1 MQCII
6 RDRIPTQHSFH
17 FLKIKIFCNALET
30 QFLTRNF
37 KWKIMT
43 FEMTFFLTCT
53 VVENYQSSLID
64 IIIINWIFWWFF
76 QTLCESMNLLKSQSI
91 GCSLLSSV
99 GAQKRNEAQRCIYAT
114 WPSTDMTFV
123 NPTELFQLLSSRL
136 DNTKPQQQR
145 ELLLL
150 GRLRIEPLFS
160 KCRIFHAEFLR
171 DAWLNT
177 FRRGMQ

>member
-1 MQCII
+1 M
-6 RDRIPTQHSFH
+6 HSRLNFWH
-17 FLKIKIFCNALET
+17 GTSNGRLWLLRWLFLPGLSQWLKIA
-30 QFLTRNF
+30 QH
-37 KWKIMT
+37 
-43 FEMTFFLTCT
+43 
-53 VVENYQSSLID
+53 SLID
-64 IIIINWIFWWFF
+64 IIISNQIFCCFF